1 MKRATLTVAAI
12 LLAVPAFAHAK
23 SGIEFQPA
31 AEAVQPGHEQHF
43 NVVLFDESQPPGG
56 GPPKPLTR
64 SRPLVT
70 FASASGRVVRVRP
83 QTTADGGVWYGT
95 VVFPDKG
102 PWHTTI
108 KVHGREVHGLDQ
120 AGGFGVGTG
129 LIETI
134 PASAPPRPLP
144 SQTSGSGGG
153 GGGVNWV
160 AFLLGGPLLAL
171 GVWYA
176 RRRRPREMGAGGG
189 A

>member
-1 MKRATLTVAAI
+1 MKRVTLTVAAI

-23 SGIEFQPA
+23 SGIEFQPP

-64 SRPLVT
+64 SRPLVVFT
-70 FASASGRVVRVRP
+70 SASGHVVRTRP
-83 QTTADGGVWYGT
+83 HATVDGGAWYGT
-95 VVFPDKG
+95 AVFPDKG

-108 KVHGREVHGLDQ
+108 KVHGHAIHALDQ

-134 PASAPPRPLP
+134 PAAAPPRPVP
-144 SQTSGSGGG
+144 SHAGDGGDG
-153 GGGVNWV
+153 GTRWV

-171 GVWYA
+171 GIWYA
-176 RRRRPREMGAGGG
+176 RRRWPWEMGAGGG